1 MDIPLYVKILLR
13 GFWAY
18 KNNNHS
24 GFSLT
29 GLVAKGEK
37 GRS

>member
-13 GFWAY
+13 GLWAY

-24 GFSLT
+24 GISLT
-29 GLVAKGEK
+29 GPVAKGEK
-37 GRS
+37 GHS